1 MLKLHIYI
9 TSSQDSENLAEE
21 EAKTMQKLEGGKKCC
36 EKLLWGTAWLL
47 YLRTL
52 IAVAVSI
59 NKLCT
64 V

>member
-21 EAKTMQKLEGGKKCC
+21 EAKTMQKLEDGKKCC
-36 EKLLWGTAWLL
+36 EKLLWGTALLL